1 MSIFGKADLSFKYSV
16 ELLLSNM
23 LAFIDSMK
31 EFLLKMLQK
40 YLLALILA

>member
-23 LAFIDSMK
+23 LAFTDSMK
-31 EFLLKMLQK
+31 DFLLKMLQK
-40 YLLALILA
+40 DTFALVLA